1 MCLTGAALICVGDG
15 NFCGLNFYCV
25 CSRVFFWCAKDLIS
39 NMPGQIQRVPQMN
52 GLTLVNRVFLNQKEE
67 ARRS

>member
-1 MCLTGAALICVGDG
+1 MPDWSGTYL
-15 NFCGLNFYCV
+15 CGGWEFLWTEFYCV
-25 CSRVFFWCAKDLIS
+25 CSRVLFWCAKDLIS